1 MSKYYTPPSALSP
14 NTTAHAGTF
23 NTDFAGVDAAFVL
36 VAADMVK
43 TLSHATLTIAP
54 LNQTSG
60 QMAGKPVG
68 FDSTGLSLVAA
79 ASAGTWRSTYVAAG
93 TQYNQGDIVQD
104 SATPFSVY
112 YSVKN
117 FTSGANLAADIAAG
131 NLSLVLNLTNVPL
144 PLAVSAKTATFTA
157 AVGNMYVINSGAADI
172 NVNMPAGAALTA
184 GVTAIIGV
192 SIHSVFAHA
201 VTIVPNGTDKINGV
215 NTAINLFGAASGIAR
230 STQFYWSGATQGW
243 VGI

>member
-23 NTDFAGVDAAFVL
+23 NTDFAGVDAAFTL

-43 TLSHATLTIAP
+43 TLSHATLTINP

-79 ASAGTWRSTYVAAG
+79 ASAGTWRGTYVAVG

-117 FTSGANLAADIAAG
+117 FTSGVSLAADIAAG
-131 NLSLVLNLTNVPL
+131 NVSLALNLANVPL
-144 PLAVSAKTATFTA
+144 PLAVSVKSASFVA
-157 AVGNMYVINSGAADI
+157 AVGNMYVISGGGADI
-172 NVNMPAGAALTA
+172 NVSLPAGAGLVA
-184 GVTAIIGV
+184 GATTIIGV
-192 SIHSVFAHA
+192 SIHSAFAHN
-201 VTIVPNGTDKINGV
+201 VSVVPNGTDKIDGV
-215 NTAINLFGAASGIAR
+215 NSTVLLYATASGTAHAL
-230 STQFYWSGATQGW
+230 QFYWSGATNGW
-243 VGI
+243 ITI